1 MSVLNNAEAF
11 TKSVLGQPVRR
22 DAATIALD
30 QDLFSVDG
38 GLVAITSFIGRV
50 TVAVG
55 GGSQDIEID
64 FDPDDGGSNVA
75 LSTLLLIDADPV
87 GTNYTLNATAGGALV
102 EELDVAYGAV
112 LAAPI
117 VLGPGDIVLDVTG
130 TEAGEIEWFL
140 TYLPITL
147 GATVSAV

>member
-22 DAATIALD
+22 AAATIALD

-50 TVAVG
+50 TVA
-55 GGSQDIEID
+55 
-64 FDPDDGGSNVA
+64 DDGGSNVA